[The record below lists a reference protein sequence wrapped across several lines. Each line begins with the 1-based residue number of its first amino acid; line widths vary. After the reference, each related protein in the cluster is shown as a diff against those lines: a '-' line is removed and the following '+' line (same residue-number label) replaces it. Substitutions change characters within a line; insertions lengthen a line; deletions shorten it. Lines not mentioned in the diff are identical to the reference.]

1 MNDRT
6 AKTLEELFSLEGSA
20 GIVTGAS
27 GGIGLGIA
35 SVLAGAGAKVY
46 GVNLHPHEEPG
57 IEGIVFIQ
65 GDIADAES
73 MKNIVAGIVAKEGK
87 LDFLVNNAGIT
98 RRQRAEEVDAAFWEE
113 IHRINVNAV
122 FYLSQIC
129 YPYLGKSERIGR
141 IVNIASMAS
150 HMGFS
155 EVVPYCSTKSA
166 VQGITRG
173 LAIEWANDN
182 LLVNS
187 VSPGWFPSNMNRQVM
202 DEKRKEKILSK
213 IALGRFGDTRDIGSM
228 VLFLLSDA
236 ATYITGQDFAVD
248 GGALSF
254 GY

>member
-1 MNDRT
+1 MNGRT
-6 AKTLEELFSLEGSA
+6 AQTLENLFSLEGA
-20 GIVTGAS
+20 VGIVTGAS
-27 GGIGLGIA
+27 SGIGLGIA
-35 SVLAGAGAKVY
+35 AVLADAGAKVY
-46 GVNLHPHEEPG
+46 GINRNPHEEPG
-57 IEGIVFIQ
+57 FEGIVLIQ
-65 GDIADAES
+65 GDVTDTGDMKAIVTEIAL
-73 MKNIVAGIVAKEGK
+73 KEGK

-98 RRQRAEEVDAAFWEE
+98 RRQRAEEVDAAFWEQ
-113 IHRINVNAV
+113 IHQINVDAV

-129 YPYLGKSERIGR
+129 YPYLSKSERIGR

-150 HMGFS
+150 YMGFS

-173 LAIEWANDN
+173 LATEWANDN

-187 VSPGWFPSNMNRQVM
+187 VSPGWFPSKMNRQVM

-228 VLFLLSDA
+228 VLYLLSSA

-254 GY
+254 GF